1 MDIQTAIKDE
11 KFLKRFWS
19 KVNKTEG
26 GCWEWTGSLQTQ
38 GYGNIEIKGK
48 RLLPHRIAYVLHKG
62 EIPQGLSVCHHCDN
76 PKCCNPEHLFLGTA
90 ADNMNDASQKG
101 RMAYQKG
108 TWDVGSVHRDLT
120 QCKRGHP
127 FDEKNTGKQANG
139 RYCKRCE
146 ADRKQRERAGNR
158 LG

>member
-19 KVNKTEG
+19 KVTKTQD
-26 GCWEWTGSLQTQ
+26 GCWLWTGSLQTQ

-48 RLLPHRIAYVLHKG
+48 RLLPHRIAYILHKG
-62 EIPQGLSVCHHCDN
+62 EIPQGLSVCHHCDI

-90 ADNMNDASQKG
+90 ADNTNDATQKG
-101 RMAYQKG
+101 RMSYQQG

-120 QCKRGHP
+120 HCKRGHL

-146 ADRKQRERAGNR
+146 ADRKQRERAGKR
-158 LG
+158 A